1 MTEFN
6 CNGEEQA
13 DFWEPWPS
21 ILEWIGDVERDRKSS
36 WEPCV
41 KKIHK
46 SWQGK
51 EDFLGICFQ
60 YD

>member
-13 DFWEPWPS
+13 DFWEAWPS

-36 WEPCV
+36 CEPCV
-41 KKIHK
+41 KKN
-46 SWQGK
+46 S
-51 EDFLGICFQ
+51 
-60 YD
+60 